1 MDFLGMGTIESA
13 IKELPWL
20 KSTHRRT
27 ACLRANHRAG
37 PLYRAG
43 PPSESGRLGR
53 EANKRSGFPG
63 TPDIGTDAA
72 QTEEPRGRK
81 RAKQ

>member
-1 MDFLGMGTIESA
+1 
-13 IKELPWL
+13 
-20 KSTHRRT
+20 
-27 ACLRANHRAG
+27 
-37 PLYRAG
+37 
-43 PPSESGRLGR
+43 LGR

>member
-1 MDFLGMGTIESA
+1 MGTSESA

-72 QTEEPRGRK
+72 QTEEAAGDSNAR
-81 RAKQ
+81 Q